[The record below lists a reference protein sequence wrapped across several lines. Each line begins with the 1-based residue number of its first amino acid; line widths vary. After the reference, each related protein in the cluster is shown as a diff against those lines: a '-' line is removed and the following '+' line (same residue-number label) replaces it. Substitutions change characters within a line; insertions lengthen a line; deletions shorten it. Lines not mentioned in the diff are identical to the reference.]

1 MRRIISI
8 LTVALI
14 MAAMIV
20 VMAAPAFAQG
30 PFCGELVS
38 REAKAGEIHAREQ
51 ASPKFGQDVSGLCSP
66 VQ

>member
-1 MRRIISI
+1 MKRIVM
-8 LTVALI
+8 LVVVALV

-20 VMAAPAFAQG
+20 VMAVPAFAQG

-38 REAKAGEIHAREQ
+38 EEAKAGEIHAREL
-51 ASPKFGQDVSGLCSP
+51 ASPEFGQAVSGLCSP